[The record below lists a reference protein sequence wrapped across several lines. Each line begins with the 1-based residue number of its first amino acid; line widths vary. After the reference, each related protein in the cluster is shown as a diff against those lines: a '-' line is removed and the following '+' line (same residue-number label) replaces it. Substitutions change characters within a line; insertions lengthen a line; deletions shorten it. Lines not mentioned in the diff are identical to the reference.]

1 LLNER
6 SRKQLAFEHCR
17 LMNAGDVDG
26 LLGLY
31 ADKVVFE
38 DPVGGDR
45 RTGRDALR
53 THFAEA
59 VAANTHE
66 APGEPVAGQDDVHVL
81 IPVTAIM
88 DYLPKGPD
96 FVERGWLKAPQDTTG
111 KRLKRDSMVMLRT
124 DGDGRIEELKV
135 FWGRS
140 DLEVIS

>member
-1 LLNER
+1 MLNER
-6 SRKQLAFEHCR
+6 SRTQLAFEHCR

-31 ADKVVFE
+31 ADEVVFE

-45 RTGRDALR
+45 QRGRDALR
-53 THFAEA
+53 THFTQA

-96 FVERGWLKAPQDTTG
+96 FVRRGWLSAPRKQRESASSATTC
-111 KRLKRDSMVMLRT
+111 SMLRT
-124 DGDGRIEELKV
+124 GDDGRIEELKV
-135 FWGRS
+135 FWGRP
-140 DLEVIS
+140 ISK